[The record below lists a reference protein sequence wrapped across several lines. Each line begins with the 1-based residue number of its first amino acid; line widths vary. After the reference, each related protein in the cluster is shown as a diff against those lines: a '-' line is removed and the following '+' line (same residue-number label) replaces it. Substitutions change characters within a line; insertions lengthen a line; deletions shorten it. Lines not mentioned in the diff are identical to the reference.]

1 MQLFDLLRIICRQAH
16 EHGQADKA
24 DDAVEPGERQE
35 HGDEPE
41 YQKEDQPGRQ
51 DRTQA
56 GKVALG
62 EPAVGRQHAEIQR
75 GQREHGEQD
84 LNVVSE
90 KDRGKRDAV
99 EHRVGEEQAAG
110 RADAQ
115 LMQTGGKHH
124 HHDDLGNGKREYRRH
139 AHRQQ
144 VIQAAARRK
153 RDSGTERDQQT
164 QEHPAKGLG
173 GIYVQRLGGETALHP
188 LAAIFLEHRVKALL
202 LIHGSIPHFCCVWV
216 ECAVL
221 HMTKV

>member
-1 MQLFDLLRIICRQAH
+1 MSQNTKRKISP
-16 EHGQADKA
+16 
-24 DDAVEPGERQE
+24 AV
-35 HGDEPE
+35 
-41 YQKEDQPGRQ
+41 Q

-115 LMQTGGKHH
+115 LMPDGRKAPSP
-124 HHDDLGNGKREYRRH
+124 RRS
-139 AHRQQ
+139 RQW
-144 VIQAAARRK
+144 QAR
-153 RDSGTERDQQT
+153 
-164 QEHPAKGLG
+164 
-173 GIYVQRLGGETALHP
+173 
-188 LAAIFLEHRVKALL
+188 
-202 LIHGSIPHFCCVWV
+202 IPPGMPIVSR
-216 ECAVL
+216 
-221 HMTKV
+221 